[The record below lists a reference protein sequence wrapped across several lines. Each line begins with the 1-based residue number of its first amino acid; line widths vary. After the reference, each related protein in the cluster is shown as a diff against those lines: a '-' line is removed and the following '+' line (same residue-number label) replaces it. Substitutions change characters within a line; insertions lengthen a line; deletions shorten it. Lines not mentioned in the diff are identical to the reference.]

1 MFSFLEVLFTQKGEG
16 VVLGGYNYP
25 VIWAQ
30 FVGVRT
36 VTLYIYTS
44 TNHYIIS
51 CSKFVISSEV
61 VTVDISLLN
70 PPFGPTGGNVGH
82 PCRSYALSRIL

>member
-16 VVLGGYNYP
+16 VVLGGYN
-25 VIWAQ
+25 
-30 FVGVRT
+30 
-36 VTLYIYTS
+36 LSS
-44 TNHYIIS
+44 TMGSVCWCENSDLIHIHFYHYIIS